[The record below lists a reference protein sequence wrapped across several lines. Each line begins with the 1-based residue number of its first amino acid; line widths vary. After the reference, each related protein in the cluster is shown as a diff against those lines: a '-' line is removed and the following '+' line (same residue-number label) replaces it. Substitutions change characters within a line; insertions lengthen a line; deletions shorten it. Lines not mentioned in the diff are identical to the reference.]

1 MDMVDIMIEIE
12 AIQAEV
18 IQEVIRDPI
27 QEAEATV
34 AGAIV
39 EAEVEVEAEAEAEVV
54 AEVEA
59 EHLVV
64 EVEVWIEEEMHM
76 KKKEATLEAR
86 LIKIEGEIID
96 PYQNRDLDLF
106 PDRVRDLLQDLHH
119 GLIKEDIRCI
129 VSIFVQT

>member
-1 MDMVDIMIEIE
+1 MDMVDIVIEIE
-12 AIQAEV
+12 VIQAEV

-39 EAEVEVEAEAEAEVV
+39 EAEVEAEVV

-64 EVEVWIEEEMHM
+64 EAEVWIEEEMHM
-76 KKKEATLEAR
+76 KKKEATLEAH
-86 LIKIEGEIID
+86 LIKIEEEIID

-106 PDRVRDLLQDLHH
+106 PDQVHDLLQDLHH